1 MMLATSTAIQA
12 SSPTERPFPR
22 SMQIVKA
29 AFFVAQNAFHRD
41 THFNYSISSPFH
53 YLRTIIAREQLESK

>member
-1 MMLATSTAIQA
+1 MMLAASTAIQA

-29 AFFVAQNAFHRD
+29 AFFVAQNAFHRETYFVYPD
-41 THFNYSISSPFH
+41 PNKPKKSAPKEFAIS
-53 YLRTIIAREQLESK
+53 